1 MEEKVVVGGQ
11 AVVEGVMM
19 RGPKAI
25 ATAVRKHDGSIVYKK
40 TEITEKANK
49 WFKVPFIRGVLA
61 LYDAMVVGT
70 KELIFASNQAGLE
83 EEQMTDKQVTFTVA
97 TSILLGIG
105 IFMVLPS
112 YVGGLIFKEKTV
124 MANLLEALVK
134 LVLFLGY
141 IWGIS
146 FFKDIKRVF
155 EYHGAEHKSIINYEE
170 GTELTPANAK
180 KCTRFHPRCGTS
192 FLLLVMFISILV
204 FSVVDLIFGVTKDNS
219 GMIVFLLYKLV
230 TRVLFVPVVAGISYE
245 LQRWTSYHLNN
256 GIAKMIAT
264 PGMWL
269 QKITTSEPDESQLE
283 VAIVALNV
291 ALGREVTNAVEVF
304 EK

>member
-40 TEITEKANK
+40 IELTEKNNK
-49 WFKVPFIRGVLA
+49 WFKIPFIRGVFA
-61 LYDAMVVGT
+61 LFDAMVVGT

-83 EEQMTDKQVTFTVA
+83 EEKLNDSQITWTVTG
-97 TSILLGIG
+97 SILLGVA

-112 YVGGLIFKEKTV
+112 YIGGFIFKEKTV
-124 MANLLEALVK
+124 MANILEAIVK
-134 LVLFLGY
+134 LVFFLGY

-170 GTELTPANAK
+170 GTELTPENAK

-204 FSVVDLIFGVTKDNS
+204 FSVVDLLFGVTRENS
-219 GMIVFLLYKLV
+219 GMVMFLIYKLI

-256 GIAKMIAT
+256 GFAKMIAK

-283 VAIVALNV
+283 VVIVALNV
-291 ALGREVTNAVEVF
+291 ALGKEVTNATEVF
-304 EK
+304 E

>member
-40 TEITEKANK
+40 IELTEKNNK
-49 WFKVPFIRGVLA
+49 WFKIPFIRGVFA
-61 LYDAMVVGT
+61 LFDAMVVGT

-83 EEQMTDKQVTFTVA
+83 EEKLNDSQITWTVTG
-97 TSILLGIG
+97 SILLGVA

-112 YVGGLIFKEKTV
+112 YIGGFIFKEKTV
-124 MANLLEALVK
+124 MANILEAIVK
-134 LVLFLGY
+134 LVFFLGY

-155 EYHGAEHKSIINYEE
+155 EYHGAEHKSIVNYEE
-170 GTELTPANAK
+170 GTELTPENAK

-204 FSVVDLIFGVTKDNS
+204 FSVVDLLFGVTRENS
-219 GMIVFLLYKLV
+219 GMVMFLIYKLI

-256 GIAKMIAT
+256 GFAKMIAK

-291 ALGREVTNAVEVF
+291 ALGKEVTNATEVF
-304 EK
+304 E

>member
-1 MEEKVVVGGQ
+1 
-11 AVVEGVMM
+11 
-19 RGPKAI
+19 
-25 ATAVRKHDGSIVYKK
+25 
-40 TEITEKANK
+40 
-49 WFKVPFIRGVLA
+49 
-61 LYDAMVVGT
+61 MVVGT

-83 EEQMTDKQVTFTVA
+83 EEKLNDSQITWTVTG
-97 TSILLGIG
+97 SILLGVA

-112 YVGGLIFKEKTV
+112 YIGGFIFKEKTV
-124 MANLLEALVK
+124 MANILEAIVK
-134 LVLFLGY
+134 LVFFLGY

-170 GTELTPANAK
+170 GTELTPENAK

-204 FSVVDLIFGVTKDNS
+204 FSVVDLLFGVTRENS
-219 GMIVFLLYKLV
+219 GMVMFLIYKLI

-256 GIAKMIAT
+256 SFAKMIAK

-291 ALGREVTNAVEVF
+291 ALGKEVTNATEVF
-304 EK
+304 E

>member
-40 TEITEKANK
+40 IELTEKNNK
-49 WFKVPFIRGVLA
+49 WFKIPFIRGVFA
-61 LYDAMVVGT
+61 LFDAMVVGT

-83 EEQMTDKQVTFTVA
+83 EEKLNDSQITWTVTG
-97 TSILLGIG
+97 SILLGVA

-112 YVGGLIFKEKTV
+112 YIGGFIFKEKTL
-124 MANLLEALVK
+124 MANILEAIVK
-134 LVLFLGY
+134 LVFFLGY

-170 GTELTPANAK
+170 GTELTPENAK

-204 FSVVDLIFGVTKDNS
+204 FSVVDLLFGVTRENS
-219 GMIVFLLYKLV
+219 GMVMFLIYKLI

-256 GIAKMIAT
+256 SFAKMIAK

-291 ALGREVTNAVEVF
+291 ALGKEVTNATEVF
-304 EK
+304 E

>member
-40 TEITEKANK
+40 IELTEKNNK
-49 WFKVPFIRGVLA
+49 WFKIPFIRGVFA
-61 LYDAMVVGT
+61 LFDAMVVGT

-83 EEQMTDKQVTFTVA
+83 EEKLNDSQITWTVTG
-97 TSILLGIG
+97 SILLGVA

-112 YVGGLIFKEKTV
+112 YIGGFIFKEKTV
-124 MANLLEALVK
+124 MANILEAIVK
-134 LVLFLGY
+134 LVFFLGY

-170 GTELTPANAK
+170 GTELTPENAK

-204 FSVVDLIFGVTKDNS
+204 FSVVDLLFGVTRENS
-219 GMIVFLLYKLV
+219 GMVMFLIYKLI
-230 TRVLFVPVVAGISYE
+230 TRGLFVPVVAGISYE

-256 GIAKMIAT
+256 SFAKMIAK

-291 ALGREVTNAVEVF
+291 ALGKEVTNATEVF
-304 EK
+304 E

>member
-40 TEITEKANK
+40 IELTEKNNK
-49 WFKVPFIRGVLA
+49 WFKIPFIRGVFA
-61 LYDAMVVGT
+61 LFDAMVVGT

-83 EEQMTDKQVTFTVA
+83 EEKLNDSQITWTVTG
-97 TSILLGIG
+97 SILLGVA

-112 YVGGLIFKEKTV
+112 YIGGFIFKEKTV
-124 MANLLEALVK
+124 MANILEAIVK
-134 LVLFLGY
+134 LVFFLGY

-170 GTELTPANAK
+170 GTELTPENAK

-204 FSVVDLIFGVTKDNS
+204 FSVVDLLFGVTRENS
-219 GMIVFLLYKLV
+219 GMVMFLIYKLI

-256 GIAKMIAT
+256 GFAKIIAK

-291 ALGREVTNAVEVF
+291 ALGKEVTNATEVF
-304 EK
+304 E

>member
-40 TEITEKANK
+40 IELTEKNNK
-49 WFKVPFIRGVLA
+49 WFKIPFIWGVFA
-61 LYDAMVVGT
+61 LFDAMVVGT

-83 EEQMTDKQVTFTVA
+83 EEKLNDSQITWTVTG
-97 TSILLGIG
+97 SILLGVA

-112 YVGGLIFKEKTV
+112 YIGGFIFKEKTV
-124 MANLLEALVK
+124 MANILEAIVK
-134 LVLFLGY
+134 LVFFLGY

-170 GTELTPANAK
+170 GTELTPENAK

-204 FSVVDLIFGVTKDNS
+204 FSVVDLLFGVTRENS
-219 GMIVFLLYKLV
+219 GMVMFLIYKLI

-256 GIAKMIAT
+256 GFAKMIAK

-291 ALGREVTNAVEVF
+291 ALGKEVTNATEVF
-304 EK
+304 E

>member
-40 TEITEKANK
+40 IELTENNNK
-49 WFKVPFIRGVLA
+49 WFKIPFIRGVFA
-61 LYDAMVVGT
+61 LFDAMVVGT
-70 KELIFASNQAGLE
+70 QELIFASNQAGLE
-83 EEQMTDKQVTFTVA
+83 EEKLNDSQITWTVTG
-97 TSILLGIG
+97 SILLGVA

-112 YVGGLIFKEKTV
+112 YIGGFIFKEKTV
-124 MANLLEALVK
+124 MANILEAIVK
-134 LVLFLGY
+134 LVFFLGY

-170 GTELTPANAK
+170 GTELTPENAK

-204 FSVVDLIFGVTKDNS
+204 FSVVDLLFGVTRENS
-219 GMIVFLLYKLV
+219 GMVMFLIYKLI

-256 GIAKMIAT
+256 SFAKMIAK

-291 ALGREVTNAVEVF
+291 ALGKEVTNATEVF
-304 EK
+304 E

>member
-40 TEITEKANK
+40 IELTEKNNK
-49 WFKVPFIRGVLA
+49 WFKIPFIRGVFA
-61 LYDAMVVGT
+61 LFDAMVVGT

-83 EEQMTDKQVTFTVA
+83 EEKLNDSQITWTVTG
-97 TSILLGIG
+97 SILLGVA

-112 YVGGLIFKEKTV
+112 YIGGFIFKEKTV
-124 MANLLEALVK
+124 MANILEAIVK
-134 LVLFLGY
+134 LVFFLGY

-170 GTELTPANAK
+170 GTELTPENAK

-204 FSVVDLIFGVTKDNS
+204 FSVVDLLFGVTRENS
-219 GMIVFLLYKLV
+219 GMVMFLIYKLM

-256 GIAKMIAT
+256 GFAKMIAK

-291 ALGREVTNAVEVF
+291 ALGKEVTNATEVF
-304 EK
+304 E

>member
-40 TEITEKANK
+40 IELTEKNNK
-49 WFKVPFIRGVLA
+49 WFKIPFIRGIFA
-61 LYDAMVVGT
+61 LFDAMVVGT

-83 EEQMTDKQVTFTVA
+83 EEKLNDSQITWTVTG
-97 TSILLGIG
+97 SILLGVA

-112 YVGGLIFKEKTV
+112 YIGGFIFKEKTV
-124 MANLLEALVK
+124 MANILEAIVK
-134 LVLFLGY
+134 LVFFLGY

-170 GTELTPANAK
+170 GTELTPENAK

-204 FSVVDLIFGVTKDNS
+204 FSVVDLLFGVTRENS
-219 GMIVFLLYKLV
+219 GMVMFLIYKLI

-256 GIAKMIAT
+256 GFAKMIAK

-291 ALGREVTNAVEVF
+291 ALGKEVTNATEVF
-304 EK
+304 E

>member
-40 TEITEKANK
+40 IELTEKNNK
-49 WFKVPFIRGVLA
+49 WFKIPFIRGVFA
-61 LYDAMVVGT
+61 LFDAMVVGT

-83 EEQMTDKQVTFTVA
+83 EEKLNDSQITWTVTG
-97 TSILLGIG
+97 SILLGVA

-112 YVGGLIFKEKTV
+112 YIGGFIFKEKTV
-124 MANLLEALVK
+124 MANILEAIVK
-134 LVLFLGY
+134 LVFFLGY

-170 GTELTPANAK
+170 GTELTPENAK

-204 FSVVDLIFGVTKDNS
+204 FSVVDLLFGVTRENS
-219 GMIVFLLYKLV
+219 GMVMFLIYKLI

-256 GIAKMIAT
+256 GFAKMIAK

-291 ALGREVTNAVEVF
+291 ALGKEVTNATEVF
-304 EK
+304 E

>member
-1 MEEKVVVGGQ
+1 MEEKITVGGQ

-40 TEITEKANK
+40 IELTEKNGK
-49 WFKVPFIRGVLA
+49 WFKIPFIRGVFA
-61 LYDAMVVGT
+61 LFDAMVVGT

-97 TSILLGIG
+97 TSILLGIA

-112 YVGGLIFKEKTV
+112 YIGGLLFKEKTIL
-124 MANLLEALVK
+124 ANLTEAAVK
-134 LVLFLGY
+134 LILFLGY

-170 GTELTPANAK
+170 GKELTPKNAK
-180 KCTRFHPRCGTS
+180 ACTRFHPRCGTS

-204 FSVVDLIFGVTKDNS
+204 FSVVDLIFGITRENS
-219 GMIVFLLYKLV
+219 GMLVFLIYKLM

-245 LQRWTSYHLNN
+245 LQRWTSYHLDN
-256 GIAKMIAT
+256 GIAKIVAI

-291 ALGREVTNAVEVF
+291 ALGKEVTNATEVF
-304 EK
+304 E